1 VTPTLAATSCP
12 NDDWVGKAQQS
23 QDGVSEV
30 SRVTHVLV
38 PTTGP
43 ARRALEA
50 RRRRE
55 RDALRRSLQ
64 HSDDSMQLDDEAPRE
79 LLTN

>member
-1 VTPTLAATSCP
+1 MR
-12 NDDWVGKAQQS
+12 
-23 QDGVSEV
+23 VSA
-30 SRVTHVLV
+30 
-38 PTTGP
+38 TGP

-64 HSDDSMQLDDEAPRE
+64 QIDDAIEDEAPRE
-79 LLTN
+79 LLTTLRTLLPNASAWICHVSDAYLVQLR

>member
-1 VTPTLAATSCP
+1 MGVCLA
-12 NDDWVGKAQQS
+12 
-23 QDGVSEV
+23 
-30 SRVTHVLV
+30 
-38 PTTGP
+38 TGP

-64 HSDDSMQLDDEAPRE
+64 QSDDSMMEDEAPRK
-79 LLTN
+79 LLSNPCPPDSEVHPASPLCYLMPSAAR